1 MIILAW
7 NNRGM
12 ARSSACRNL
21 KAMVRSLNPSCL
33 FIQETKVGEEKLDG
47 LVRNLGF
54 VNQCLIPAIRT
65 GGGLL
70 LGWWKEVDLEVTV
83 ANQRL
88 INALVFN
95 EPLNQPWMITFV
107 HGPHSK
113 SGRAPFLDHLN
124 KLSDSFVG
132 LWMCVGD
139 FNYIRSLAE
148 KKGGRPFVKSSR
160 GELRQ
165 FLNQSN
171 LIDLGFKENT
181 FTWSNKRVGRS
192 NIKERLDR
200 VVANVE

>member
-33 FIQETKVGEEKLDG
+33 FIQETKVGEEKLEG

-54 VNQCLIPAIRT
+54 VNQCLIPAIGT

-95 EPLNQPWMITFV
+95 EPLNQPWMLTFV

-113 SGRAPFLDHLN
+113 SGRAPFLASSEYRHVRFAALTIFHIIFLSILLTLSPYRLFISHSLSPLPLHLPLPLRLP
-124 KLSDSFVG
+124 LSLPLTSSCPT
-132 LWMCVGD
+132 LSPLTTSSTS
-139 FNYIRSLAE
+139 SLHL
-148 KKGGRPFVKSSR
+148 PNW
-160 GELRQ
+160 L
-165 FLNQSN
+165 LP
-171 LIDLGFKENT
+171 
-181 FTWSNKRVGRS
+181 
-192 NIKERLDR
+192 
-200 VVANVE
+200 